1 MATVEPTNPANS
13 IDSHPG
19 ELWSIGHSNHP
30 IERFLALLRQHA
42 IATLADVRTAP
53 YSRYS
58 PQFNRDEL
66 ALSLRDA
73 GIAYVFLG
81 RELGGKPEDSALR
94 GPDGLPDYDAIEATP
109 LYQDGLARLTSLAR
123 DRRVAFMCS
132 EGDPAHCH
140 REKLVARG
148 LRRHG
153 WAVHH
158 ILPDGAIQATEQRSL
173 WEQGA

>member
-1 MATVEPTNPANS
+1 MA
-13 IDSHPG
+13 IDDSGDPIDRDPG
-19 ELWSIGHSNHP
+19 HLWSIGHSNHP

-42 IATLADVRTAP
+42 ISTLADVRTAP

-81 RELGGKPEDSALR
+81 RELGGKPEDPALR

-109 LYQDGLARLTSLAR
+109 LYQDGLARLTGLAR
-123 DRRVAFMCS
+123 DHRRVAFMCS

-153 WAVHH
+153 WTVHH

-173 WEQGA
+173 WEMGA